1 MPGKMEMQFSFENK
15 TAKQSKRQSSDA
27 PLRILVMGDFSGNDA
42 GKPSLAQRLPVMV
55 DIDNVEHVFDGFQP
69 KIKFELEGSEVEIN
83 FSSFEDLHPD
93 QLYDHLDIFK
103 VLKEQHD
110 RLCDPYQFKDTL
122 SELLGDTPLSGGVN
136 KSSSESQ
143 TGDVV
148 QRLLHKAITPHI
160 VPDHGPQQTELI
172 NCSEQVIA
180 SLMQKLLHH
189 PVFQDFER
197 GWRSV
202 EWLVDRVETGQEV
215 SVHLLDIDK
224 ETLQKELLDPEL
236 VLEKSTL
243 YQLLVEQPSALGA
256 TPWSLLIGD
265 YRFSN
270 EMTDAQLLAA
280 MGALTSQVGGSFIAG
295 AESNLVGCKD
305 WLKKPYAEDWQ
316 PLESD
321 FNQLWNAVKQS
332 PMGEWVGLVAPGF
345 MLRQPYGKR
354 SDEIERFQFQE
365 ITDPRQQSQ
374 FLWANGAFACAQL
387 LASDFLYDGWEMQ
400 PGNENQVEDLP
411 LYTYLDAGDPEMVPC
426 AQAYLGQNAINA
438 IAAQGIMPLASVL
451 SQNRAKCTVFQT
463 ISGSSLAP
471 WRF

>member
-1 MPGKMEMQFSFENK
+1 MEMQFSFESK

-27 PLRILVMGDFSGNDA
+27 PMRILVMGDFSGNGA
-42 GKPSLAQRLPVMV
+42 SKLPLAQHLPVLV
-55 DIDNVEHVFDGFQP
+55 DIDNVDQVFAKFQP
-69 KIKFELEGSEVEIN
+69 KIKFELEESEVELN
-83 FSSFEDLHPD
+83 FSSFEELHPD

-103 VLKEQHD
+103 ALKEQHD
-110 RLCDPYQFKDTL
+110 RLCDPYQFKDAV

-136 KSSSESQ
+136 KTSSEIQ

-215 SVHLLDIDK
+215 NIHLLDIDK

-236 VLEKSTL
+236 DLEKSTL
-243 YQLLVEQPSALGA
+243 YQLLVEQPSVIGS

-265 YRFSN
+265 YHFSN
-270 EMTDAQLLAA
+270 EMTDLQLLAA
-280 MGALTSQVGGSFIAG
+280 MGALTSQVGGTFIAG
-295 AESNLVGCKD
+295 ATSHLVGCND
-305 WLKKPYAEDWQ
+305 WLKMPYAEDWQ
-316 PLESD
+316 PLESEIK
-321 FNQLWNAVKQS
+321 QLWSTLKQS
-332 PMGEWVGLVAPGF
+332 PMGQWIGLVAPGF

-365 ITDPRQQSQ
+365 ITDPLQQSQ
-374 FLWANGAFACAQL
+374 FLWGNGAFACAQL
-387 LASDFLYDGWEMQ
+387 LASDFLNDGWGMH

-411 LYTYLDAGDPEMVPC
+411 LYTYLDAGDPQMVPC
-426 AQAYLGQNAINA
+426 AQAYLGQNAISA
-438 IAAQGIMPLASVL
+438 IGAQGIMPLASVL
-451 SQNRAKCTVFQT
+451 NQNTAKCTTFQT
-463 ISGSSLAP
+463 ISGSILAP
-471 WRF
+471 WRQ